1 MTQSTQDIWLYC
13 INCERAFRSSSKNS
27 CNYSGCEGELG
38 DVWEWEVIRKLNQGY
53 PKIPVFGREYPL
65 YGDGRFVN
73 LRRAGYDEE
82 SRSLPYNC

>member
-53 PKIPVFGREYPL
+53 PKMMRSPAAFPTTVSATTP
-65 YGDGRFVN
+65 GRF
-73 LRRAGYDEE
+73 RWQ
-82 SRSLPYNC
+82 